1 MTIVLAA
8 DLGGTS
14 VKAALVTSEG
24 HILAQTSIPA
34 PEPGVSGL
42 ILPPE
47 WWNRFREAATTV
59 LIATLIPL
67 GRGEGTS

>member
-24 HILAQTSIPA
+24 ISSRRPLFRHPNPA
-34 PEPGVSGL
+34 
-42 ILPPE
+42 
-47 WWNRFREAATTV
+47 
-59 LIATLIPL
+59 
-67 GRGEGTS
+67 